1 MRNLQGDSWESG
13 MRFQTAEE
21 DGTNRFCTKRPLVY
35 GTSPRDRNKKAF
47 DLLPLVTRRV
57 SKTSSSLA
65 LLGLFYLT
73 RIRQKPF
80 GVTSAAE
87 LVVSGFSFPDPIAIL
102 NSRIL
107 SHTSFQ
113 RSNTL

>member
-13 MRFQTAEE
+13 MRFKPQRRMGRIGSVQK
-21 DGTNRFCTKRPLVY
+21 DLVY

-65 LLGLFYLT
+65 LLGLSYLT